1 MQIQI
6 IIGDT
11 VLLATP
17 ESNPSADAFL
27 ALLQK
32 RKLTVKNV

>member
-6 IIGDT
+6 TIGDT

-17 ESNPSADAFL
+17 ESNPSADAFP
-27 ALLQK
+27 AE
-32 RKLTVKNV
+32 TEAYGKNV